1 MFMLMGL
8 NQIFHVLFRKKK
20 KVKPSL
26 NIKITLFPM
35 KALFSPFFLS
45 LPFFILFFFFHLF
58 FHFKSQERN
67 ERKCNIQRK
76 NTKQKA
82 FYVKESTLI
91 ICNHHSGYFN
101 FLSFLRLTL
110 FLLLSIY
117 LSIFCLFFFIIIFF
131 SLLSI
136 YYIKRKN
143 E

>member
-58 FHFKSQERN
+58 FHFKSQERKWKKVQHPD
-67 ERKCNIQRK
+67 EEYKTKGLLCQRK
-76 NTKQKA
+76 HFDHLQSSLRI
-82 FYVKESTLI
+82 FQFLVLSSPYPFSFIVHLPL
-91 ICNHHSGYFN
+91 YFLFILLYHY
-101 FLSFLRLTL
+101 FLFTT
-110 FLLLSIY
+110 
-117 LSIFCLFFFIIIFF
+117 
-131 SLLSI
+131 
-136 YYIKRKN
+136 
-143 E
+143 